1 MALPGFSDPAPQF
14 KSSCRSVQERR
25 VVFGSDLAR
34 SNGLFPNRFRSLV
47 ASGSEADGSGEIA
60 GKLGRAITLAGAN
73 RSFDQAMEI
82 GAFLA
87 GTAGATLTSGGLAVG
102 ASGVLSAR
110 GVLSSAGTALS
121 ATKNLSNENLVGLTL
136 NGVSYFEGLAG
147 QKFGGYTMRRL
158 PAHEQAIVGGQTA
171 IWREM
176 VRLSTIVALQEQDE

>member
-1 MALPGFSDPAPQF
+1 
-14 KSSCRSVQERR
+14 
-25 VVFGSDLAR
+25 
-34 SNGLFPNRFRSLV
+34 
-47 ASGSEADGSGEIA
+47 
-60 GKLGRAITLAGAN
+60 
-73 RSFDQAMEI
+73 MEI